1 MCGISGVAGFKNIAL
16 PLLDSIRHLEYRGYD
31 SCGIAILNSHNI
43 EVRKNIGSVEE
54 VNERE
59 KLSEPAGMIGI
70 AHTRWAT
77 HGGVTKEN
85 THPHMSCN
93 EDFALVHNGIISN
106 YLEIKKE
113 LIHEGHRFRSETDT
127 EVIVHL
133 IEKYFK
139 LLKEAEFPES
149 IREKSLWQGLRTA
162 QIVEKAFI
170 KTIKK
175 LEGTYAIAMVTT
187 HAADKIFCAK
197 KESPLVIGLG
207 DEMNYIG
214 SDFNAFIDYTKN
226 AIVLDDDEYAIISK
240 DHYFIKNTITGELVR
255 KKITEISW
263 DSDMAKKG
271 GYPHYMLKEIYD
283 QPQCVVNAMQVD
295 KILINKLAEMI
306 MESKRVYFI
315 GAGTT
320 YYVSLMGEYYFSSL
334 AGVFTPAISSDE
346 FKNLAHVDKDTLIV
360 AISQSGE
367 TYDTLSAL
375 KFAKSKGAKLAAIVN
390 VMGSSIARIV
400 DYTIMQ
406 GSGPEICVIST
417 KAALSQM
424 IILLMVALEVG
435 VRNKQFTSKS
445 KNEIERHISHL
456 PVFIQKVL
464 NEKSGFIHTIA
475 NRYSRIN
482 NWLYLG
488 RGKYYPIALE
498 ASLKMKEVAY
508 VHAEGMPAGFL
519 KHGTIALIDEKL
531 YSIIFMPPKTDEEL
545 YKLSA
550 GSAEEIKARKGF
562 IIGFHFGDGRESE
575 KLFNEEIIL
584 PKTHEIIAPFLE
596 LVVAQ
601 LFAYFTA
608 VALKRNID
616 KPRSL
621 AKSVTVA

>member
-1 MCGISGVAGFKNIAL
+1 MCGISGIAGFKNIAV

-31 SCGIAILNSHNI
+31 ACGIAILGLHGI
-43 EVRKNIGSVEE
+43 EVRKNIGSVDE

-59 KLSEPAGMIGI
+59 RLSEPDGKLGI

-85 THPHMSCN
+85 THPHLSCKG
-93 EDFALVHNGIISN
+93 DFALVHNGIISN
-106 YLEIKKE
+106 YRELKKE
-113 LIHEGHRFRSETDT
+113 LIKEGHKFYSETDT

-133 IEKYFK
+133 VEKYFAPSK
-139 LLKEAEFPES
+139 D
-149 IREKSLWQGLRTA
+149 T
-162 QIVEKAFI
+162 EKAFI
-170 KTIKK
+170 KAIKR
-175 LEGTYAIAMVTT
+175 LEGTYAVAMITIYEK
-187 HAADKIFCAK
+187 DKIFCAK

-207 DEMNYIG
+207 EDTNYIG

-226 AIVLDDDEYAIISK
+226 AVVLDDDEYAVVSK
-240 DHYFIKNTITGELVR
+240 DRYFIKNTTNGETVR
-255 KKITEISW
+255 KKITEIHW

-271 GYPHYMLKEIYD
+271 GYPHYMLKEIYE
-283 QPQCVVNAMQVD
+283 QPQCIINASQVD
-295 KILINKLAEMI
+295 RQHIKKISDMI
-306 MESKRVYFI
+306 MESKKTYLI
-315 GAGTT
+315 GVGTT
-320 YYVSLMGEYYFSSL
+320 YYVSLMGEYQFSSV
-334 AGVFTPAISSDE
+334 AGIFTPAISSDE
-346 FKNLAHVDKDTLIV
+346 FKNLAHIDKDTLVI

-367 TYDTLSAL
+367 TYDTLNAL
-375 KFAKSKGAKLAAIVN
+375 KYAKNKGAKTAAIVN
-390 VMGSSIARIV
+390 VMGSSIARLV
-400 DYTIMQ
+400 DLTILQ

-424 IILLMVALEVG
+424 IILLMIALEIA
-435 VRNKQFTSKS
+435 VRNKRLAS
-445 KNEIERHISHL
+445 KNKIEIERHISNL
-456 PVFIQKVL
+456 PEIIQKVL

-475 NRYSRIN
+475 QKYSHIN

-498 ASLKMKEVAY
+498 SSLKMKEVAY

-519 KHGTIALIDEKL
+519 KHGTIALIDENL
-531 YSIIFMPPKTDEEL
+531 YSIIFMPPKSDEDL
-545 YKLSA
+545 YRLSS

-562 IIGFHFGDGRESE
+562 IIGFHFGDKKESE
-575 KLFNEEIIL
+575 KLFNEEIAL
-584 PKTHEIIAPFLE
+584 PTVPDVIAPFLE